1 MNMSPPYPPKSA
13 VVGLTPTHP
22 IDTPLTTIFMLL
34 FLLSSIIHMSL
45 LQINFR
51 RGQKFLMSGMA
62 FGFSFSRVITCALR
76 IIWASYPSNIRLALA
91 AQVFVA
97 AGTILLYLINII
109 FTSRLLRA
117 YHPWAWKHS
126 VRTCFRVGY
135 VSLFAGLIINISVL
149 VENFFTLDP
158 HILWTDRVI
167 VLVVSTYFAIFA
179 FAPIPLLALR
189 LLLPRNQVEKFG
201 TGKLRTKIRLVLGT
215 SVLLTLGA
223 AFRAGTA
230 YVPRAIDD
238 PAWYHGKACFYIF
251 DFGIEIV
258 VLFLFAVM
266 RVDRRFIVP
275 NRTKMQGDFRKG
287 GLGGMPLKGK
297 EGAGEVR
304 WEWMRGFKGEWREWS
319 VEGDDELFPERNIKV
334 EDGEADVETAVGS
347 NASGEVTPEA
357 VGSRE
362 NVDIDVEKGSK

>member
-1 MNMSPPYPPKSA
+1 MASNTANMSPPYPPKSA
-13 VVGLTPTHP
+13 IIGLIPTHP
-22 IDTPLTTIFMLL
+22 IDTPVTTIFMLL

-109 FTSRLLRA
+109 FMSRLLRA
-117 YHPWAWKHS
+117 HHPWAWKHS

-135 VSLFAGLIINISVL
+135 LSLFAGLIANISVL

-158 HILWTDRVI
+158 HVLWSDRIVI
-167 VLVVSTYFAIFA
+167 LVVSTYFAIFA
-179 FAPIPLLALR
+179 FAPIPLLLLR
-189 LLLPRNQVEKFG
+189 LLLPQHQVEKFG
-201 TGKLRTKIRLVLGT
+201 TGKLRTKVQLVLGT

-230 YVPRAIDD
+230 YVPRSVDD
-238 PAWYHGKACFYIF
+238 PAWYHSKACFYVF

-266 RVDRRFIVP
+266 RER
-275 NRTKMQGDFRKG
+275 
-287 GLGGMPLKGK
+287 GLGGIPVKGK
-297 EGAGEVR
+297 EGAKEVR
-304 WEWMRGFKGEWREWS
+304 WEWMRGFKGQWREWS
-319 VEGDDELFPERNIKV
+319 VEGDDEVFSERNIKV
-334 EDGEADVETAVGS
+334 GDGEADAETAVGS
-347 NASGEVTPEA
+347 IASGEVTPEA
-357 VGSRE
+357 VGSRVD
-362 NVDIDVEKGSK
+362 VDIDVEKVRQ

>member
-1 MNMSPPYPPKSA
+1 MSPPYPPRSA
-13 VVGLTPTHP
+13 IIGLTPTHR

-97 AGTILLYLINII
+97 AGTILLYLIDII
-109 FTSRLLRA
+109 FASRLLRTF
-117 YHPWAWKHS
+117 HTWAWKHS

-135 VSLFAGLIINISVL
+135 VSLFAGLITNISVL

-158 HILWTDRVI
+158 HVLWIDRIVI
-167 VLVVSTYFAIFA
+167 LVVSIYFAFFA
-179 FAPIPLLALR
+179 FVPIPLLALR
-189 LLLPRNQVEKFG
+189 LLLPRHQAEKFG
-201 TGKLRTKIRLVLGT
+201 TGKLRTKVRLVLVT

-223 AFRAGTA
+223 AFKAGTA
-230 YVPRAIDD
+230 YLPRGIDD
-238 PAWYHGKACFYIF
+238 PAWYHSKACFYIF

-258 VLFLFAVM
+258 VLFLFAIM

-275 NRTKMQGDFRKG
+275 NQTKMQGDFRKG
-287 GLGGMPLKGK
+287 GPGGMPVKGE
-297 EGAGEVR
+297 EGAREVR

-319 VEGDDELFPERNIKV
+319 VEGDDEIFSRSNIKV
-334 EDGEADVETAVGS
+334 GDGEADAETAVGS

-362 NVDIDVEKGSK
+362 TVDINVEKGNK